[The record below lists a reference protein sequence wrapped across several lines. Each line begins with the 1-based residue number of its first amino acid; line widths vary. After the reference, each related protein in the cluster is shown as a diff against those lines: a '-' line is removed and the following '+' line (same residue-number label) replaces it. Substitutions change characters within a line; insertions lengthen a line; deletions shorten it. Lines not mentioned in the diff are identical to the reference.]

1 MKSRNSQVTWS
12 SQKFQ
17 ESLSLI
23 TLNRL
28 FSILNIILHSE
39 KIIFK
44 TQFKKKQKTKENNE
58 DRF

>member
-44 TQFKKKQKTKENNE
+44 TQFKKKQKTKNK
-58 DRF
+58 RK